1 MEEELKDIGNNMKQ
15 LETIEVESIARQET
29 LEATI
34 KDLQQ
39 RLREAEVRADMG
51 ERSMG
56 KLQMEVEKLEDE
68 LLAEQDKYRDIS
80 DELDQTLNDLNAY

>member
-15 LETIEVESIARQET
+15 LEAVEVESISRQEN

-34 KDLQQ
+34 VDLQQ
-39 RLREAEVRADMG
+39 RLREAEIRADMG

-56 KLQMEVEKLEDE
+56 KLQMEVERLEDE
-68 LLAEQDKYRDIS
+68 LSAEQEKYKDIS

>member
-1 MEEELKDIGNNMKQ
+1 MEEELRDIGNNMKQ
-15 LETIEVESIARQET
+15 LETVEVESVARQET
-29 LEATI
+29 LESTL
-34 KDLQQ
+34 KDLQS

-56 KLQMEVEKLEDE
+56 KLQMEVERLEDE
-68 LLAEQDKYRDIS
+68 LLAEQEKYKDIS